1 MNIRFNSD
9 RETDLPHIYKHGVT
23 EDEVED
29 VLLNPDEDRAG
40 RDNSRVAIGQT
51 QNGRYLQVIYI
62 RDPQPNSVF
71 VITAYELTGKPLT
84 AYRRRQRRRG
94 RR

>member
-1 MNIRFNSD
+1 MNIRFNTD
-9 RETDLPHIYKHGVT
+9 IETDLPHIYKHGVN

-29 VLLNPDEDRAG
+29 VLLNPGEDWAG
-40 RDNSRVAIGQT
+40 RNNSRIAIGQT
-51 QNGRYLQVIYI
+51 QSGRYLQVIYT

-71 VITAYELTGKPLT
+71 VITAYDLKGKPLT
-84 AYRRRQRRRG
+84 AFRRRQRKRG

>member
-29 VLLNPDEDRAG
+29 VLLNPDEDWAG
-40 RDNSRVAIGQT
+40 RGNSRVAIGQT
-51 QNGRYLQVIYI
+51 QSGRYL
-62 RDPQPNSVF
+62 
-71 VITAYELTGKPLT
+71 
-84 AYRRRQRRRG
+84 
-94 RR
+94 

>member
-1 MNIRFNSD
+1 MNIRFNTD
-9 RETDLPHIYKHGVT
+9 RETGLPHICKHGVN

-29 VLLNPDEDRAG
+29 VLMNPGEDWAG
-40 RDNSRVAIGQT
+40 RGNSRVAIGQT
-51 QNGRYLQVIYI
+51 QSGRYLQVIYV

-71 VITAYELTGKPLT
+71 VITAYDLKGKPLT

-94 RR
+94 K

>member
-1 MNIRFNSD
+1 MNIRFSSD
-9 RETDLPHIYKHGVT
+9 QETGLPHIYDHDVS

-29 VLLNPDEDRAG
+29 VLLNPGEDRRG

-51 QNGRYLQVIYI
+51 QSGRYLQVIYI

-71 VITAYELTGKPLT
+71 VITAYELYGKPLT
-84 AYRRRQRRRG
+84 AYRQRRRG

>member
-9 RETDLPHIYKHGVT
+9 QETGLPHIYKHGVT

-29 VLLNPDEDRAG
+29 VLRNPGENRAG
-40 RDNSRVAIGQT
+40 RNESRIAIGQT
-51 QNGRYLQVIYI
+51 QTGRYLRVIYL

-71 VITAYELTGKPLT
+71 VLTAYELTGKPLA
-84 AYRRRQRRRG
+84 AYRRRQRKRG
-94 RR
+94 

>member
-9 RETDLPHIYKHGVT
+9 QETGLPHIYKHGVT

-29 VLLNPDEDRAG
+29 VLRNPSENRVG
-40 RDNSRVAIGQT
+40 RNESRIAIGQT
-51 QNGRYLQVIYI
+51 QTGRYLRVIYL

-71 VITAYELTGKPLT
+71 VLTAYELTGKPLA
-84 AYRRRQRRRG
+84 AYRRRQRKRG
-94 RR
+94 

>member
-1 MNIRFNSD
+1 MNIRFNTD
-9 RETDLPHIYKHGVT
+9 RETDLPHIYKHGVN

-40 RDNSRVAIGQT
+40 SNNSRAAIGQT
-51 QNGRYLQVIYI
+51 RAGRYLRVIYL
-62 RDPQPNSVF
+62 RDPQPDSVF
-71 VITAYELTGKPLT
+71 VITAYDLKGKPLT